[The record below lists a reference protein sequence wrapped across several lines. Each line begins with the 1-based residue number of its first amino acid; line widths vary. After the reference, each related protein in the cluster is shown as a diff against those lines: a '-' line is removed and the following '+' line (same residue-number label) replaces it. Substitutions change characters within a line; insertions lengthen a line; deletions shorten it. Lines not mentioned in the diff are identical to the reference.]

1 VTEPAA
7 FMPAVTM
14 LYAGMLGIL
23 LVGLALNVVRLRL
36 GKKVGLGVGEG
47 GLLEQPVRV
56 HANFTE
62 YAPTFLVLLLVAELT
77 GTAFA
82 MLHTAGVVFVAARL
96 LHAFGLSRARNRS
109 FGRFTGSAG
118 TMLSILGLSVYL
130 VARSIG

>member
-1 VTEPAA
+1 VTETAA

-23 LVGLALNVVRLRL
+23 LVGLTLNVVRLRL

-62 YAPTFLVLLLVAELT
+62 NAPIFLVLLLVAELT
-77 GTAFA
+77 GTGSTI
-82 MLHTAGVVFVAARL
+82 LHLAGIVFVVARL

-109 FGRFTGSAG
+109 FGRFAGSLG
-118 TMLSILGLSVYL
+118 TMLTILGLSVHL
-130 VARSIG
+130 IVRSIG